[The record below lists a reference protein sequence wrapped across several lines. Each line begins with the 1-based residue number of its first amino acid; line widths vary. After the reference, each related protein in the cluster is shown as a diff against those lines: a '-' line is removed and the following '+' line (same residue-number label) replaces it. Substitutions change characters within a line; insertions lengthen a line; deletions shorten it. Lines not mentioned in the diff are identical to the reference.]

1 MTPRGADEVGG
12 SSGAGDGEE
21 GALDAGAGASLGAE
35 RSALA
40 PIRVVVADDQPVVRH
55 GFAAILDA
63 APDIAVVGSAADGRE
78 LLAAVAAH
86 APDVAVVDVRMP
98 VLDGIAATARITRD
112 HPATRVLVLTTFDLD
127 EYVYDALQAG
137 ASGFLLKDV
146 PAARL
151 VEGVRAV
158 ADGSMLLGPNVTRR
172 LVQDVATRTP
182 DRTPVHGLD
191 ALTPREH
198 EVLLAVARGLSNAE
212 VAAELWVTE
221 QTVKTHVAAVLR
233 KLGRR
238 DRVQL
243 VIAAYESGLVG

>member
-1 MTPRGADEVGG
+1 M
-12 SSGAGDGEE
+12 
-21 GALDAGAGASLGAE
+21 
-35 RSALA
+35 
-40 PIRVVVADDQPVVRH
+40 IRTVVADDQPVVRH
-55 GFAAILDA
+55 GFAAILDS
-63 APDIAVVGSAADGRE
+63 APDIEIVGSAGDGRE
-78 LLAAVAAH
+78 LVTLVRET

-98 VLDGIAATARITRD
+98 VLDGIAATARITAE
-112 HPATRVLVLTTFDLD
+112 HPSTRVLVLTTFDLD

-146 PAARL
+146 PADRL

-172 LVQDVATRTP
+172 LVSDVAARTP
-182 DRTPVHGLD
+182 APEPVPGLD
-191 ALTPREH
+191 TLTPREH

-212 VAAELWVTE
+212 IAAELWVTE

-233 KLGRR
+233 KLARR

-243 VIAAYESGLVG
+243 VIAAYESGLV